1 MQKSNTLTKLND
13 KIGPNACPNLSPI
26 QTRLICPV
34 MPNEL
39 KQIDQRQ
46 KCFMKLSTDNYI
58 RYFVSRPQVW
68 YFLLTGSII
77 HFYCSV
83 VEFQTI
89 WYISLF
95 KDFDGCCAS
104 PALSKSFAIWSS
116 PTLGECIEG
125 HHQRSNESC

>member
-58 RYFVSRPQVW
+58 RYFVSRPQV
-68 YFLLTGSII
+68 
-77 HFYCSV
+77 
-83 VEFQTI
+83 
-89 WYISLF
+89 
-95 KDFDGCCAS
+95 
-104 PALSKSFAIWSS
+104 
-116 PTLGECIEG
+116 
-125 HHQRSNESC
+125 